1 MENDWISWSGGEC
14 PVPPDTLVD
23 VMLRLH
29 SFIPYKIETSAR
41 AGDLYW
47 YTDKSGYPVDKP
59 FSPYN
64 IVSYRLS
71 KESGQKP
78 VSGDA
83 GCTKHPE
90 FTPTV
95 PSEAHHSGDAPTWR
109 DQVAL
114 EFAKSRILTGK
125 SYVLNGLVETS
136 YAFADLMIAER
147 GKKNG

>member
-1 MENDWISWSGGEC
+1 MENPWIEWQGGEC

-23 VMLRLH
+23 VIV
-29 SFIPYKIETSAR
+29 SCGPIGSTVT
-41 AGDLYW
+41 G
-47 YTDKSGYPVDKP
+47 KP
-59 FSPYN
+59 AKTWPWHDN
-64 IVSYRLS
+64 LDMKVTSYRLS
-71 KESGQKP
+71 KTESGQKS

-83 GCTKHPE
+83 GCYFHPDL
-90 FTPTV
+90 TSTV

-125 SYVLNGLVETS
+125 SYVLDGLVETS

-147 GKKNG
+147 EKKK